1 MSGFWIGL
9 ASGIV
14 LAVIAFLVLY
24 ILFKRGTVRLPGLS
38 REGLYHKILVASV
51 GQVFSERSLYAAVRV
66 VARKGLVETLY
77 VLEIPLDHPL
87 GVAPE
92 EGLNKGMET
101 LDMAA
106 RWGRYYGMRFLPRLE
121 KVRMGSKAILD
132 LQRKEGFDLLVLDVG
147 TGEGRD
153 KDIRK
158 IAEYV
163 RENATCTVMV
173 LSGGGEP
180 PQIQRSVP

>member
-9 ASGIV
+9 AAGIV
-14 LAVIAFLVLY
+14 LAIIAFLVIY
-24 ILFKRGTVRLPGLS
+24 ILLKRGAICLPGLHG
-38 REGLYHKILVASV
+38 EGLYHKVLVASV
-51 GQVFSERSLYAAVRV
+51 GQVFSERSLYTAVGV
-66 VARKGLVETLY
+66 VARRGLVETLY

-92 EGLNKGMET
+92 EGLNKGMEA

-106 RWGRYYGMRFLPRLE
+106 RWGGYHGVRFLPRLE

-132 LQRKEGFDLLVLDVG
+132 LQRKEGFDLVVMDLGLDERG
-147 TGEGRD
+147 N

-163 RENATCTVMV
+163 RERAGCTV
-173 LSGGGEP
+173 LLISGG
-180 PQIQRSVP
+180 